1 MSLFKNEL
9 LTSLKRNT
17 TSHAHKPCKN
27 TERIIS
33 LPQDRVEFL
42 QKQLKSKDKIIN
54 SLIENPSQK

>member
-17 TSHAHKPCKN
+17 TSHAHKLCKN